1 MVISIRTIA
10 RAPSLAQS
18 PCHIHTWTL
27 ATNRLTNIQA
37 TPQSTPVCHWLYF
50 ECGSIFFLNSKCH
63 TKMQRKRE
71 ERREEEKEGDMSEE
85 GRKREDDSA

>member
-50 ECGSIFFLNSKCH
+50 ESGTIFLNSKCH